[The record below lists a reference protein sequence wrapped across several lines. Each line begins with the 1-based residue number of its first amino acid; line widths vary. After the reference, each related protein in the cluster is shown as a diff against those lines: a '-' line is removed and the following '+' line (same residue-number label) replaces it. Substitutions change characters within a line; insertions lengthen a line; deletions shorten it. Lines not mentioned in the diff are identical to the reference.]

1 MDLFK
6 GKKRKN
12 GAPDRIRTSDLPLR
26 RRLLYPTELPGRD
39 NGLITLFYWAERG
52 IAKKNT
58 GAVKGFCWQQIVAA
72 LMKKGM
78 TGKEAQVSWNT
89 SPG

>member
-1 MDLFK
+1 
-6 GKKRKN
+6 
-12 GAPDRIRTSDLPLR
+12 
-26 RRLLYPTELPGRD
+26 
-39 NGLITLFYWAERG
+39 LITLFYWAERG

>member
-26 RRLLYPTELPGRD
+26 RRLLYPAELPGRE
-39 NGLITLFYWAERG
+39 NGLITVILLGAEANSQKESMSGNNLKSCDSAFWLLGSARQ
-52 IAKKNT
+52 IATIKM
-58 GAVKGFCWQQIVAA
+58 I
-72 LMKKGM
+72 LLR
-78 TGKEAQVSWNT
+78 
-89 SPG
+89 